1 MWFSVIG
8 YIVTLTLSLLATSLT
23 ATAQPA
29 GKLPRIGVLVPG
41 LPTGPNRGVEAFRQ
55 GLRELGY
62 VEDQTIAL
70 EVRWDEHTPER
81 WPEQAAALV
90 RLPVNILVA
99 GGINAIVAAQ
109 HATTTIPIVMAAQGG
124 RDPVEAGLVASL
136 ARPGGNITGVTLM
149 TAETTTKRF
158 ELLHEVVPGLSRVAL
173 FLDAGH
179 ASRHAHL
186 HDHEAAARVLGV
198 HLQAVAVR
206 GPDEF
211 EAMFQTMTQEHAQAL
226 IMVQSPLSESYR
238 KIKWPWVATH
248 RARLAALALARHL
261 PTMAGETGYAEAGG
275 LMNYGPS
282 IPESWRGAASYVDR
296 LLKGATPA
304 TLPVERPTRFELAI
318 NLQTA
323 KALGLTIPPHLL
335 VLADQ
340 VIQ

>member
-1 MWFSVIG
+1 MWFSVIE
-8 YIVTLTLSLLATSLT
+8 YIVALTLSLLTMSLT

-29 GKLPRIGVLVPG
+29 GKLSRIGVLVPG
-41 LPTGPNRGVEAFRQ
+41 WPTGPNRGVEAFRQ

-62 VEDQTIAL
+62 VEDQTIAV

-81 WPEQAAALV
+81 WPEHAAALV
-90 RLPVNILVA
+90 RLPVDILVA

-109 HATTTIPIVMAAQGG
+109 HATTTMPIVMAAQGG
-124 RDPVEAGLVASL
+124 RDPVEAGLIASL
-136 ARPGGNITGVTLM
+136 ARPGGNVTGVTLM
-149 TAETTTKRF
+149 TAETTAKRF

-173 FLDAGH
+173 LLDAGH

-186 HDHEAAARVLGV
+186 HDHEAASRVLGLQ
-198 HLQAVAVR
+198 LQAVVVR
-206 GPDEF
+206 GPEEF
-211 EAMFQTMTQEHAQAL
+211 EAMFQTMTQAQAL
-226 IMVQSPLSESYR
+226 IMVQSPL
-238 KIKWPWVATH
+238 VASH
-248 RARLAALALARHL
+248 RVRLAALALARHL

-282 IPESWRGAASYVDR
+282 IPESWRRAAYYVHR
-296 LLKGATPA
+296 LLNGATPA
-304 TLPVERPTRFELAI
+304 TLPVEQPTRFELAI

-323 KALGLTIPPHLL
+323 KALGLAIPPHLL

>member
-1 MWFSVIG
+1 MWFRAIG
-8 YIVTLTLSLLATSLT
+8 YIVVLTVSLLTVPLV
-23 ATAQPA
+23 ATAQPT

-62 VEDQTIAL
+62 VEEQTIAL

-81 WPEQAAALV
+81 WPEHVAALV
-90 RLPVNILVA
+90 QLPVDLLVA
-99 GGINAIVAAQ
+99 GGINAIMAAQ
-109 HATTTIPIVMAAQGG
+109 HVTTTMPIVMAAQGG

-149 TAETTTKRF
+149 TAATTTKRL
-158 ELLHEVVPGLSRVAL
+158 ELLREVVPGLSRMAL
-173 FLDAGH
+173 LLDAGH

-186 HDHEAAARVLGV
+186 HDHEAAAHGLGV
-198 HLQAVAVR
+198 HLQVVAVR

-211 EAMFQTMTQEHAQAL
+211 EAMFQTMTQEQAQAL
-226 IMVQSPLSESYR
+226 IMVQSPL
-238 KIKWPWVATH
+238 VATH
-248 RARLAALALARHL
+248 RARLAALALVHHL

-275 LMNYGPS
+275 LMNYGPN
-282 IPESWRGAASYVDR
+282 IPESWYRAAYYVDR

-304 TLPVERPTRFELAI
+304 ILPVEQPTRFELAI

>member
-1 MWFSVIG
+1 MWFSAIG
-8 YIVTLTLSLLATSLT
+8 YIVTLILSLLAMSLT

-55 GLRELGY
+55 GLRDLGY

-70 EVRWDEHTPER
+70 EVRWDAHTPER

-90 RLPVNILVA
+90 RLPVDILVA
-99 GGINAIVAAQ
+99 GGINAIMAAQ

-136 ARPGGNITGVTLM
+136 ARPSGNITGVTLM
-149 TAETTTKRF
+149 TEETTRKRL
-158 ELLHEVVPGLSRVAL
+158 ELLHEVVPGLSRMAL
-173 FLDAGH
+173 LLDAGH

-186 HDHEAAARVLGV
+186 QDHEAAARVLGV
-198 HLQAVAVR
+198 RLRSVEVR
-206 GPDEF
+206 GPDDF
-211 EAMFQTMTQEHAQAL
+211 EAMFQATTREHAQAL
-226 IMVQSPLSESYR
+226 IMVQSPLF
-238 KIKWPWVATH
+238 ATH
-248 RARLAALALARHL
+248 RARLVELALASHL
-261 PTMAGETGYAEAGG
+261 PTISGETGYAEAGG

-282 IPESWRGAASYVDR
+282 ILESWRRAAYYVDR

-304 TLPVERPTRFELAI
+304 TLPVERPTRFELVI

-323 KALGLTIPPHLL
+323 KTLGLTIPPHLL